1 MWASDSSCKN
11 AERDNYL
18 LFTLKQIDE
27 EVKFVVSNRITTIS
41 VKQLTNFYKT
51 FQQPESNNKK
61 TSLTT

>member
-1 MWASDSSCKN
+1 MWAPDSSCKN
-11 AERDNYL
+11 AERDNNL
-18 LFTLKQIDE
+18 LFPLKQIDE